1 MGLYVMDYDAL
12 AEIAV
17 IIGKGKEAGELQKS
31 CPANLK
37 SSSGHFCHK
46 WVEFFISSLDF
57 KSIISFEIRAS
68 KIQP

>member
-46 WVEFFISSLDF
+46 
-57 KSIISFEIRAS
+57 
-68 KIQP
+68 